1 MTATYI
7 NNLCRFL
14 LFIAVPCAVPAQTA
28 EPPPPPP
35 NEDLFNDEEGMPLP
49 PPPNCSEGSTPCP
62 FPPPPGQAKRFTDR
76 WLETLRTENPG
87 QYQKY
92 ATLRDEDPEAFRE
105 CLSAELARK
114 KMTDGLKSCQTVYA
128 SFMELPDEEQIRLA
142 AACLAPPPGWD
153 PHRRHGP
160 DDPDSPQRNHK
171 SHDIKAFREMIQQ
184 YNQTGDPAA
193 KETLRLQILERI
205 GKRFDERIEERRA
218 HLQQLARQLT
228 AFQEKLDQQVKNRD
242 TLVQERFDRLTTQN
256 KAE

>member
-7 NNLCRFL
+7 NYLGRLL
-14 LFIAVPCAVPAQTA
+14 LFIAIPCAAPAQSA

-35 NEDLFNDEEGMPLP
+35 NEDLFGEEDGMP
-49 PPPNCSEGSTPCP
+49 PPPPACSENPAACP
-62 FPPPPGQAKRFTDR
+62 FPPPPEQGKRFTDR
-76 WLETLRTENPG
+76 WLDTLRAENPE

-92 ATLRDEDPEAFRE
+92 AALRDEDPEAFRE

-114 KMTDGLKSCQTVYA
+114 KMTDCLKSCPAVYA

-142 AACLAPPPGWD
+142 TACLAHPHGRD

-160 DDPDSPQRNHK
+160 DDPDSPRRNHK
-171 SHDIKAFREMIQQ
+171 AHDIKAFREMIQQ
-184 YNQTGDPAA
+184 YNQTEDPAA
-193 KETLRLQILERI
+193 KETLRLQILEQI
-205 GKRFDERIEERRA
+205 GKRFDERIEERRT
-218 HLQQLARQLT
+218 HLQQLTRQLT

-242 TLVQERFDRLTTQN
+242 TLVQERFDRLTSRN